1 MGIID
6 TGRNKLCS
14 LHKRGLEVRDE
25 PFPGI
30 CGFKDMALCFS
41 SILFS
46 SRYSLYTNTLTKR
59 LVRSNFKRAA
69 MVNLLLNGSLS
80 RSSIFCFRTVCRD
93 VWTSKRSPFTSLP
106 SPRRIQ
112 LYKARSMGT
121 TILCTYLPVDFSCSN
136 VEETSTKSSSLAKKM
151 RGCYLLVLQL
161 FTVEV
166 VVGVKSGVSL
176 PISS

>member
-6 TGRNKLCS
+6 KGRNKLCS

-80 RSSIFCFRTVCRD
+80 RSFIFCFRTVCRD

-121 TILCTYLPVDFSCSN
+121 TILCTYLPVDFSCSKYRRN
-136 VEETSTKSSSLAKKM
+136 TLLSRPRSPET
-151 RGCYLLVLQL
+151 RGCYL
-161 FTVEV
+161 FTALH
-166 VVGVKSGVSL
+166 GVSGGDQRIGVS
-176 PISS
+176 PPVSP